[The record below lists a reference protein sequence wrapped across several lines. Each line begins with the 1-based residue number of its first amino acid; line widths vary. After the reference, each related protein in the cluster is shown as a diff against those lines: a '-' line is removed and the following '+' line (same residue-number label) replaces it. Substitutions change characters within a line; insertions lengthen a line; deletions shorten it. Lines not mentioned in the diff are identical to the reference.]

1 MPEKTIQERI
11 AELEQQIAAL
21 PIGSIGKK
29 AVNGKEYFY
38 RRWTENKK
46 RKEKYIPSAEVTAL
60 QNQIEMRKA
69 LEAELKQ
76 LRRQMPAVAAPK
88 KVDHV
93 FRTNVRIDT
102 ALCSYAA
109 PVKSYKKRDGFQM
122 LHDYIYGPQQDK
134 VFILC
139 GLRRTGKTTLI
150 RQTLLE
156 MTDDDLAH
164 TAVVQISAKDTLA
177 DVNQDLKHL
186 ESAGYRYAFFDEVT
200 LMEDFISGAALFS
213 DVYAASGMK
222 IVLSGTDSLGFLF
235 TENEELYDR
244 CIMLHTTFIPYRE
257 FARVLGIKGID
268 EYIRYGGTMSLGG
281 VHYNET
287 STFATKAS
295 ADEYVDSAIAR
306 NIQHSLNYYQD
317 GGHFRHL
324 LELYQKNELTSAIN
338 RVVED
343 QTHRFTVEVLTKDFK
358 SNDLALSARNL
369 RRDREQP
376 DDILDRV
383 DIERVTLR
391 LKNLLEIRNKAE
403 QSVAV
408 NPVHAEEIQEYL
420 TLLDLTQSI
429 DVAIMPSGEKMS
441 RTVIAQPGLRYAQA
455 TALIESL
462 LLDPEFRDLSIDERN
477 AVQARILST
486 LLGRMMEDV
495 VLLETKLANPK
506 KQVFVLQFA
515 IGEFD
520 MVVFDPVS
528 SSCEIYEIKHS
539 AEVVPEQ
546 MRHLIDEDKCKATE
560 HRYGKITGK
569 YVIYR
574 GEKRMVDGVQYLN
587 VEDYLCCLVMS

>member
-1 MPEKTIQERI
+1 MSDQTIQERI
-11 AELEQQIAAL
+11 AELEQQIYAL

-29 AVNGKEYFY
+29 MVKGKEYFY
-38 RRWTENKK
+38 HRWNENKK
-46 RKEKYIPSAEVTAL
+46 RKEKYIPSDEVAAL
-60 QNQIEMRKA
+60 QSQIEMRKA

-76 LRRQMPAVAAPK
+76 LRRKLPVIAAPK
-88 KVDHV
+88 KADHV
-93 FRTNVRIDT
+93 FRTNVRTDA
-102 ALCSYAA
+102 ALRSYAV
-109 PVKSYKKRDGFQM
+109 PVKSFKKRDGFQA

-150 RQTLLE
+150 RQALLE

-164 TAVVQISAKDTLA
+164 TAVVQISVKDTLA
-177 DVNQDLKHL
+177 DVNQDLKYL
-186 ESAGYRYAFFDEVT
+186 ESVGYRYAFFDEVT

-257 FARVLGIKGID
+257 FERVLGIKGID

-306 NIQHSLNYYQD
+306 NIQHSLKYYQD

-343 QTHRFTVEVLTKDFK
+343 QTHRFTVEVLTRDFK

-376 DDILDRV
+376 NDILDRV
-383 DIERVTLR
+383 DIESVTLR
-391 LKNLLEIRNKAE
+391 IKNLLEIRNKAE

-408 NPVHAEEIQEYL
+408 NPVHAEEIREYL

-429 DVAIMPSGEKMS
+429 DIAVMPSGEKMS

-455 TALIESL
+455 NALIESL

-477 AVQARILST
+477 AIQSRILST

-520 MVVFDPVS
+520 MVVFDPAAS
-528 SSCEIYEIKHS
+528 TCKIYEIKHS

-546 MRHLIDEDKCKATE
+546 YRHLIDEDKCKATE

-569 YVIYR
+569 HVIYR
-574 GEKRMVDGVQYLN
+574 GIGCMVDGVQYLN
-587 VEDYLCCLVMS
+587 VEEYLYSL

>member
-1 MPEKTIQERI
+1 MPNQNAQERI
-11 AELEQQIAAL
+11 AELEQQIATL

-29 AVNGKEYFY
+29 TVNGKEYFY
-38 RRWTENKK
+38 HRWNENKK
-46 RKEKYIPSAEVTAL
+46 RREKYIPSDEVAAL
-60 QNQIEMRKA
+60 QSQIEARKA

-76 LRRQMPAVAAPK
+76 LRRQIPAVAAPK
-88 KVDHV
+88 KADHA
-93 FRTNVRIDT
+93 FRTNVRT
-102 ALCSYAA
+102 GVALRSYAA
-109 PVKSYKKRDGFQM
+109 PVKSFKKRDGFQA

-150 RQTLLE
+150 RQILSE
-156 MTDDDLAH
+156 MSDDDLAR
-164 TAVVQISAKDTLA
+164 TALVQITARDTLA
-177 DVNQDLKHL
+177 GVNQDLKYL
-186 ESAGYRYAFFDEVT
+186 EYAGYKYAFFDEVT

-213 DVYAASGMK
+213 DVYAASGIK

-244 CIMLHTTFIPYRE
+244 CIMLHTTFIPYRDFE
-257 FARVLGIKGID
+257 RVLGIKGID

-306 NIQHSLNYYQD
+306 NIQHSLRYYQD
-317 GGHFRHL
+317 GNHFRHL

-338 RVVED
+338 CVVED
-343 QTHRFTVEVLTKDFK
+343 QTHRFTVEVLTRDFK

-369 RRDREQP
+369 RSDRKQP
-376 DDILDRV
+376 NDILDRV
-383 DIERVTLR
+383 DIESVTLR

-403 QSVAV
+403 QLVSVD
-408 NPVHAEEIQEYL
+408 PVHAEEIKEYL

-429 DVAIMPSGEKMS
+429 DVVAMPSGEKMT

-455 TALIESL
+455 NALIESL
-462 LLDPEFRDLSIDERN
+462 LLDPEFSDLSIDERN

-495 VLLETKLANPK
+495 ILLETKLANPK

-520 MVVFDPVS
+520 MVVFDPATS
-528 SSCEIYEIKHS
+528 TCKIYEIKHS

-546 MRHLIDEDKCKATE
+546 MRYLLDEDKCKATE

-569 YVIYR
+569 YVIHR
-574 GEKRMVDGVQYLN
+574 GEDCAADGVQYLN
-587 VEDYLCCLVMS
+587 VEKHLCNM

>member
-1 MPEKTIQERI
+1 MPNQTVQSRI
-11 AELEQQIAAL
+11 AELEQQISAL

-29 AVNGKEYFY
+29 TINGKEYYY

-46 RKEKYIPSAEVTAL
+46 RKEKYIPSTEVAAL
-60 QNQIEMRKA
+60 QNQIDTRKA
-69 LEAELKQ
+69 LESELDQ
-76 LRRQMPAVAAPK
+76 LLRQLPSVAAPK
-88 KVDHV
+88 KTDHA
-93 FRTNVRIDT
+93 FRTNVRT
-102 ALCSYAA
+102 GAALRSYAA
-109 PVKSYKKRDGFQM
+109 PVKSFKKRDGFQA

-150 RQTLLE
+150 RQILSE
-156 MTDDDLAH
+156 MSDDDLAR
-164 TAVVQISAKDTLA
+164 TALVQITAKDTLA
-177 DVNQDLKHL
+177 DVNQDLKYL
-186 ESAGYRYAFFDEVT
+186 EAAGYRYAFFDEVT

-213 DVYAASGMK
+213 DIYAASGMK

-235 TENEELYDR
+235 TEYGELYDR
-244 CIMLHTTFIPYRE
+244 GIMLHTTFIPYRE
-257 FARVLGIKGID
+257 FERVLGIKGID

-306 NIQHSLNYYQD
+306 NIQHSLRYYQD
-317 GGHFRHL
+317 GNHFRHL
-324 LELYQKNELTSAIN
+324 LELYEKNELTSAIN

-343 QTHRFTVEVLTKDFK
+343 QTHRFTVEVLTRDFK

-369 RRDREQP
+369 RSDRKQP
-376 DDILDRV
+376 NDILDRV
-383 DIERVTLR
+383 DIESVTLR

-408 NPVHAEEIQEYL
+408 DPVHAEEIKEYL
-420 TLLDLTQSI
+420 ALLDLTQSV
-429 DVAIMPSGEKMS
+429 DVVAMPSGEKTT

-455 TALIESL
+455 NALIESL

-520 MVVFDPVS
+520 MVVFDPATS
-528 SSCEIYEIKHS
+528 TCKIYEIKHS
-539 AEVVPEQ
+539 TELVPEQ
-546 MRHLIDEDKCKATE
+546 MRYLLDEDKCKATE

-574 GEKRMVDGVQYLN
+574 GEDCMVDGVQYLN
-587 VEDYLCCLVMS
+587 VEVYLKNL

>member
-1 MPEKTIQERI
+1 MSDQTIQKRI
-11 AELEQQIAAL
+11 ADIEQQIAAL

-29 AVNGKEYFY
+29 TVNGKEYFY
-38 RRWTENKK
+38 HRWNENKK
-46 RKEKYIPSAEVTAL
+46 RREKYIPSDEVIAL
-60 QNQIEMRKA
+60 QSQIETRKT

-76 LRRQMPAVAAPK
+76 LRRQMPAIATPK
-88 KVDHV
+88 KSDHAL
-93 FRTNVRIDT
+93 RTNVRT
-102 ALCSYAA
+102 GAALRSYAA
-109 PVKSYKKRDGFQM
+109 PVKSFKKRDGFQA
-122 LHDYIYGPQQDK
+122 LHDYIYGPRQDK

-150 RQTLLE
+150 RQILSG
-156 MTDDDLAH
+156 MSDDNLAH
-164 TAVVQISAKDTLA
+164 TALVQITAKDTLA
-177 DVNQDLKHL
+177 DVNQDLKYL
-186 ESAGYRYAFFDEVT
+186 ESAGYRYIFFDEVT

-235 TENEELYDR
+235 TEYGELYDR
-244 CIMLHTTFIPYRE
+244 GIMLHTTFIPYRE
-257 FARVLGIKGID
+257 FERVLGIKGID

-306 NIQHSLNYYQD
+306 NIQHSLRYYQD
-317 GGHFRHL
+317 GNHFRHL
-324 LELYQKNELTSAIN
+324 LELYEKNELTSAIN

-343 QTHRFTVEVLTKDFK
+343 QTHRFTVEVLTRDFK

-376 DDILDRV
+376 NDILDRV
-383 DIERVTLR
+383 DIESVTLR
-391 LKNLLEIRNKAE
+391 LKNLLEIRNMAE
-403 QSVAV
+403 QPVAV
-408 NPVHAEEIQEYL
+408 DPVHAEEIKEYL
-420 TLLDLTQSI
+420 TLLDLTQSVGI
-429 DVAIMPSGEKMS
+429 VTMPSGEKMT

-455 TALIESL
+455 SALIESL

-495 VLLETKLANPK
+495 VLLETKVANPK

-520 MVVFDPVS
+520 MVVFDHATS
-528 SSCEIYEIKHS
+528 TCKIYKIKHS
-539 AEVVPEQ
+539 TEIVPEQ
-546 MRHLIDEDKCKATE
+546 AHHLIDEEKCKMTE

-574 GEKRMVDGVQYLN
+574 GMDCAVDGVQYLN
-587 VEDYLCCLVMS
+587 VETYLCCL

>member
-1 MPEKTIQERI
+1 MPNQTAQERI
-11 AELEQQIAAL
+11 TELERQISAL

-29 AVNGKEYFY
+29 MVNGKVYFY
-38 RRWTENKK
+38 HRWNENKK
-46 RKEKYIPSAEVTAL
+46 RREEYIPSDEVAAL
-60 QNQIEMRKA
+60 QRQIETRKA

-76 LRRQMPAVAAPK
+76 LRKQMPAVAVPK
-88 KVDHV
+88 KNEHA
-93 FRTNVRIDT
+93 FRTNVRT
-102 ALCSYAA
+102 GAAMRSYAA
-109 PVKSYKKRDGFQM
+109 PVKSFKKRDGFQA

-150 RQTLLE
+150 RQILSE
-156 MTDDDLAH
+156 MADDDLAR
-164 TAVVQISAKDTLA
+164 TALVQITAKDTLA
-177 DVNQDLKHL
+177 DVNQDLKYL
-186 ESAGYRYAFFDEVT
+186 ESDGYRYVFFDEVT

-222 IVLSGTDSLGFLF
+222 IILSGTDSLGFLF

-244 CIMLHTTFIPYRE
+244 CIILHTTFIPYRE
-257 FARVLGIKGID
+257 FERVLGIKGID

-306 NIQHSLNYYQD
+306 NIQHSLRYYQD
-317 GGHFRHL
+317 GNHFRHL

-343 QTHRFTVEVLTKDFK
+343 QTHRFTVEVLTRDFK

-369 RRDREQP
+369 RSDRKQP
-376 DDILDRV
+376 NDILDRV
-383 DIERVTLR
+383 DIESVTLR
-391 LKNLLEIRNKAE
+391 LKNLLEIRNKDE
-403 QSVAV
+403 QSVTV
-408 NPVHAEEIQEYL
+408 DPVHAEEIKEYL
-420 TLLDLTQSI
+420 ALLDLTQII
-429 DVAIMPSGEKMS
+429 DVVAMPSGEKMT

-486 LLGRMMEDV
+486 LLGRMMEDA

-520 MVVFDPVS
+520 MVVFDHATS
-528 SSCEIYEIKHS
+528 TCKIYEIKHS
-539 AEVVPEQ
+539 TEVVPEQ
-546 MRHLIDEDKCKATE
+546 MRYLIDEEKCKATE

-574 GEKRMVDGVQYLN
+574 GEDCAVDGVRYLN
-587 VEDYLCCLVMS
+587 VEKLLCNL

>member
-1 MPEKTIQERI
+1 MAGHAIQDRI
-11 AELEQQIAAL
+11 AELEQQIAVL

-29 AVNGKEYFY
+29 TVNGKEYFY
-38 RRWTENKK
+38 HRWNENKK
-46 RKEKYIPSAEVTAL
+46 RREKYIPSDEVAAL
-60 QNQIEMRKA
+60 QSQIEARKA

-76 LRRQMPAVAAPK
+76 LRRQLPAVSVPK
-88 KVDHV
+88 TLNHA
-93 FRTNVRIDT
+93 FRTNVRT
-102 ALCSYAA
+102 GAALCSYAA
-109 PVKSYKKRDGFQM
+109 PVKSFKKRNGFQV

-150 RQTLLE
+150 RQILFE
-156 MTDDDLAH
+156 MSNDDLTR
-164 TAVVQISAKDTLA
+164 TALVQITAKDTLA
-177 DVNQDLKHL
+177 DVNQDLKYL
-186 ESAGYRYAFFDEVT
+186 ESAGYRYVFFDEVT

-235 TENEELYDR
+235 TENEELYER

-257 FARVLGIKGID
+257 FERVLGIKGID

-281 VHYNET
+281 VHHNET

-306 NIQHSLNYYQD
+306 NIQHSLRYYQD
-317 GGHFRHL
+317 GNHFRHL

-343 QTHRFTVEVLTKDFK
+343 QTHRFTVEVLTRDFK

-369 RRDREQP
+369 PSDRMHP
-376 DDILDRV
+376 NDILDRV
-383 DIERVTLR
+383 DIKSVTLR
-391 LKNLLEIRNKAE
+391 LKNLLEIRNRAE
-403 QSVAV
+403 QSVSV
-408 NPVHAEEIQEYL
+408 DSVHAEEIKEYL
-420 TLLDLTQSI
+420 TLLDLTQSV
-429 DVAIMPSGEKMS
+429 DVVAMPSGEKTT

-462 LLDPEFRDLSIDERN
+462 LLDPEFRELSIDERN
-477 AVQARILST
+477 AVQARILCT
-486 LLGRMMEDV
+486 LLGRMMEDA

-520 MVVFDPVS
+520 MVVFDPVTS
-528 SSCEIYEIKHS
+528 TCKIYEIKHS
-539 AEVVPEQ
+539 TEIVPEQ
-546 MRHLIDEDKCKATE
+546 ARHLIDEEKCKMTE
-560 HRYGKITGK
+560 HRFGVIAGK

-574 GEKRMVDGVQYLN
+574 GADEMVDDVQYLN
-587 VEDYLCCLVMS
+587 VEEYLCALRN

>member
-1 MPEKTIQERI
+1 MPNQTAQERI

-29 AVNGKEYFY
+29 MVNGKEYFY
-38 RRWTENKK
+38 HRWNENKK
-46 RKEKYIPSAEVTAL
+46 RREKYIPSDEVAAL
-60 QNQIEMRKA
+60 QSQIEARKA

-76 LRRQMPAVAAPK
+76 LRRQIPAIAAPK
-88 KVDHV
+88 KADHA
-93 FRTNVRIDT
+93 FRTNVRT
-102 ALCSYAA
+102 GVALRSYAA
-109 PVKSYKKRDGFQM
+109 PVKTFKKRDGFQA

-150 RQTLLE
+150 RQILSE
-156 MTDDDLAH
+156 MAYDDLAC
-164 TAVVQISAKDTLA
+164 TALVQITARDTLA
-177 DVNQDLKHL
+177 GVNQDLKYL
-186 ESAGYRYAFFDEVT
+186 EYAGYKYAFFDEVT
-200 LMEDFISGAALFS
+200 LMEDFISGAALFT

-222 IVLSGTDSLGFLF
+222 IILSGTDSLGFLF

-244 CIMLHTTFIPYRE
+244 CIMLHTTFIPYHE
-257 FARVLGIKGID
+257 FERVLGIKGIN

-306 NIQHSLNYYQD
+306 NIQHSLRYYQD
-317 GGHFRHL
+317 GNHFRHL

-338 RVVED
+338 RVVEN
-343 QTHRFTVEVLTKDFK
+343 QTHRFTVEVLTRDFK

-369 RRDREQP
+369 RSDRKQP
-376 DDILDRV
+376 NDILDRV
-383 DIERVTLR
+383 DIESVTLR
-391 LKNLLEIRNKAE
+391 LKNLLEIRNKDE
-403 QSVAV
+403 QSVTV
-408 NPVHAEEIQEYL
+408 DPVHAEEIKEYL
-420 TLLDLTQSI
+420 TLLDMTHSI
-429 DVAIMPSGEKMS
+429 DIVAMPSGEKMT

-455 TALIESL
+455 NALIESL
-462 LLDPEFRDLSIDERN
+462 LLDPEFSDLSIDERN
-477 AVQARILST
+477 VVQARILST

-520 MVVFDPVS
+520 MVVFDPETS
-528 SSCEIYEIKHS
+528 ICKIYEIEHS
-539 AEVVPEQ
+539 VEVVPEQ
-546 MRHLIDEDKCKATE
+546 MRYLLDENKCKATE

-574 GEKRMVDGVQYLN
+574 GEDCMADGIQYLN
-587 VEDYLCCLVMS
+587 VEKYLCGLSVC

>member
-1 MPEKTIQERI
+1 MPDLTLQNRI
-11 AELEQQIAAL
+11 AELEQQISAL

-29 AVNGKEYFY
+29 TVNGKEYFY
-38 RRWTENKK
+38 HRWNENKK
-46 RKEKYIPSAEVTAL
+46 RREKYIPSDEVAAL
-60 QNQIEMRKA
+60 QSQIEVRKA

-76 LRRQMPAVAAPK
+76 LRRQLPAVSVPK
-88 KVDHV
+88 TLNHA
-93 FRTNVRIDT
+93 FRTNVRT
-102 ALCSYAA
+102 GAALCSYAA
-109 PVKSYKKRDGFQM
+109 PVKSFKKRDGFQA

-150 RQTLLE
+150 RQILSE
-156 MTDDDLAH
+156 MKDDVLAQ
-164 TAVVQISAKDTLA
+164 TALVQITARDTLA
-177 DVNQDLKHL
+177 GVNKDLKHL
-186 ESAGYRYAFFDEVT
+186 EAAGYRYAFFDEVT

-257 FARVLGIKGID
+257 FERVLGIKGID

-287 STFATKAS
+287 STFATKSS

-306 NIQHSLNYYQD
+306 NIQHSLRYYQD
-317 GGHFRHL
+317 GNHFRHL
-324 LELYQKNELTSAIN
+324 LELYQKNELTGAIN

-343 QTHRFTVEVLTKDFK
+343 QTHRFTVEVLTRDFK

-369 RRDREQP
+369 RSDRKQP
-376 DDILDRV
+376 NDILDRV
-383 DIERVTLR
+383 DIESVTLR

-403 QSVAV
+403 QSVTV
-408 NPVHAEEIQEYL
+408 DPVHAEEIKEYL
-420 TLLDLTQSI
+420 ALLDLTQGI
-429 DVAIMPSGEKMS
+429 DIVAMPSGEKMT

-455 TALIESL
+455 SALIESL
-462 LLDPEFRDLSIDERN
+462 LLDPEFSDLSINERN

-495 VLLETKLANPK
+495 VLLETKLAKPK

-520 MVVFDPVS
+520 MVVFDPATS
-528 SSCEIYEIKHS
+528 TCEIYEIKHS

-546 MRHLIDEDKCKATE
+546 MRYLLDEEKCKTTE

-574 GEKRMVDGVQYLN
+574 GMDCAVDGVQYLN
-587 VEDYLCCLVMS
+587 VETYLCCL

>member
-1 MPEKTIQERI
+1 MVNQTAQERI
-11 AELEQQIAAL
+11 AELERQISAL

-29 AVNGKEYFY
+29 MVNGKEYFY
-38 RRWTENKK
+38 HRWNENKK
-46 RKEKYIPSAEVTAL
+46 RREKYVPSDEVAAL
-60 QNQIEMRKA
+60 QSQIEARKA

-76 LRRQMPAVAAPK
+76 LRRKMPAGAAPK
-88 KVDHV
+88 KVDIA
-93 FRTNVRIDT
+93 FRTNVRT
-102 ALCSYAA
+102 GAALRSYAA
-109 PVKSYKKRDGFQM
+109 PVKSFKKRYGFQA
-122 LHDYIYGPQQDK
+122 LQDYIYGPQQDR

-150 RQTLLE
+150 RQILSE
-156 MTDDDLAH
+156 MTDVDLAR
-164 TAVVQISAKDTLA
+164 TALVQITAKDTLA
-177 DVNQDLKHL
+177 DVNQDLKYL
-186 ESAGYRYAFFDEVT
+186 ESAGYRYVFFDEVT

-213 DVYAASGMK
+213 DVYAASGMR
-222 IVLSGTDSLGFLF
+222 IVLSGADSLGFRF
-235 TENEELYDR
+235 TEYGDLYDR
-244 CIMLHTTFIPYRE
+244 GIMLHTTFIPYRE
-257 FARVLGIKGID
+257 FERVLGIKGID

-306 NIQHSLNYYQD
+306 NIQHSLRYYQD
-317 GGHFRHL
+317 GNHFRHL

-343 QTHRFTVEVLTKDFK
+343 QTHRFTVEVLTRDFK

-369 RRDREQP
+369 RSDRKHP
-376 DDILDRV
+376 NDILDRV
-383 DIERVTLR
+383 DIKSVTLR
-391 LKNLLEIRNKAE
+391 LKKLLEIRNRAE
-403 QSVAV
+403 QSVSV
-408 NPVHAEEIQEYL
+408 DSVHAEEIKEYL
-420 TLLDLTQSI
+420 TLLDLTQSV
-429 DVAIMPSGEKMS
+429 DVVAMPSGEKTT

-495 VLLETKLANPK
+495 ILLETKLANPK

-520 MVVFDPVS
+520 MVVFDPVTS
-528 SSCEIYEIKHS
+528 TCKIYEIKQS
-539 AEVVPEQ
+539 AEAVPEQ
-546 MRHLIDEDKCKATE
+546 MRYLLDEEKCKATE

-574 GEKRMVDGVQYLN
+574 GMDCAVDGVQYLN
-587 VEDYLCCLVMS
+587 VETYLCCL

>member
-1 MPEKTIQERI
+1 MSDQTIQERI
-11 AELEQQIAAL
+11 AELEQQIYAL

-29 AVNGKEYFY
+29 MVKGKEYFY
-38 RRWTENKK
+38 HRWNENKK
-46 RKEKYIPSAEVTAL
+46 RKEKYIPSDEVAAL
-60 QNQIEMRKA
+60 QSQIEMRKA

-76 LRRQMPAVAAPK
+76 LRRKLPVIAAPK
-88 KVDHV
+88 KADHV
-93 FRTNVRIDT
+93 FRTNVRTDA
-102 ALCSYAA
+102 ALRSYAV
-109 PVKSYKKRDGFQM
+109 PVKSFKKRDGFQA

-150 RQTLLE
+150 RQALLE

-164 TAVVQISAKDTLA
+164 TAVVQISVKDTLA
-177 DVNQDLKHL
+177 DVNQDLKYL
-186 ESAGYRYAFFDEVT
+186 ESVGYRYAFFDEVT

-257 FARVLGIKGID
+257 FERVLGIKGID

-306 NIQHSLNYYQD
+306 NIQHSLKYYQD

-343 QTHRFTVEVLTKDFK
+343 QTHRFTVEVLTRDFK

-376 DDILDRV
+376 NDILDRV
-383 DIERVTLR
+383 DIESVTLR
-391 LKNLLEIRNKAE
+391 IKNLLEIRNKAE

-408 NPVHAEEIQEYL
+408 NPVHAEEIREYL

-429 DVAIMPSGEKMS
+429 DIAVMPSGEKMS

-455 TALIESL
+455 NALIESL

-477 AVQARILST
+477 AIQSRILST

-520 MVVFDPVS
+520 MVVFDPATS
-528 SSCEIYEIKHS
+528 TCRIYEIKHS

-546 MRHLIDEDKCKATE
+546 YRYLIDEEKCKATE
-560 HRYGKITGK
+560 HRYGKITEK

-574 GEKRMVDGVQYLN
+574 GGNCLMGDVQYLN
-587 VEDYLCCLVMS
+587 VEEYLRNSNKL

>member
-1 MPEKTIQERI
+1 MPNQTAQERI
-11 AELEQQIAAL
+11 AELERQISAL

-29 AVNGKEYFY
+29 MVNGKVYY
-38 RRWTENKK
+38 YHRWNENKK
-46 RKEKYIPSAEVTAL
+46 RREKYIPSDEVAAL
-60 QNQIEMRKA
+60 QRQIETRKA

-76 LRRQMPAVAAPK
+76 LRRQMPAVATPK
-88 KVDHV
+88 KTDHA
-93 FRTNVRIDT
+93 FWTNVRT
-102 ALCSYAA
+102 GATLRSYAA
-109 PVKSYKKRDGFQM
+109 PVKSFKKRDGFQA

-150 RQTLLE
+150 RQILSD
-156 MTDDDLAH
+156 MADNDLAR
-164 TAVVQISAKDTLA
+164 TVLIQITAKDTLA
-177 DVNQDLKHL
+177 NVNQDLKYL

-222 IVLSGTDSLGFLF
+222 IILSGTDSLGFLF

-244 CIMLHTTFIPYRE
+244 CIILHTTFIPYRE
-257 FARVLGIKGID
+257 FERVLGIKGID

-306 NIQHSLNYYQD
+306 NIQHSLRYYQD
-317 GGHFRHL
+317 GNHFRHL

-369 RRDREQP
+369 RSDRKQP
-376 DDILDRV
+376 NDILDRV
-383 DIERVTLR
+383 DVESVTLR
-391 LKNLLEIRNKAE
+391 LKNLLEIRNKDE
-403 QSVAV
+403 QSVTV
-408 NPVHAEEIQEYL
+408 DPVHAEEIKEYL
-420 TLLDLTQSI
+420 ALLDLTQII
-429 DVAIMPSGEKMS
+429 DVVAMPSGEKMT

-455 TALIESL
+455 NALIESL
-462 LLDPEFRDLSIDERN
+462 LLDPEFSDLSIDERN

-495 VLLETKLANPK
+495 ILLETKLANPK

-520 MVVFDPVS
+520 MVVFDPS
-528 SSCEIYEIKHS
+528 TSTCKICEIKHS
-539 AEVVPEQ
+539 TEVVPEQ
-546 MRHLIDEDKCKATE
+546 MRYLIDEEKCKATE

-574 GEKRMVDGVQYLN
+574 GEDCAADGVQFLN
-587 VEDYLCCLVMS
+587 VEKHLCNM